1 MFNSFDDSE
10 HAKKTTMFDYV
21 AHIPK
26 CKTIRGQR
34 IENEKQRKHTWTS
47 HTSRGL
53 KTTTMHPKSY
63 REKKENLLKRSEKS
77 ETPDYALENINVHT
91 EHHNGQLRSPEMKS
105 PKSDPIC

>member
-91 EHHNGQLRSPEMKS
+91 EHHNECSSVEARV
-105 PKSDPIC
+105 CF